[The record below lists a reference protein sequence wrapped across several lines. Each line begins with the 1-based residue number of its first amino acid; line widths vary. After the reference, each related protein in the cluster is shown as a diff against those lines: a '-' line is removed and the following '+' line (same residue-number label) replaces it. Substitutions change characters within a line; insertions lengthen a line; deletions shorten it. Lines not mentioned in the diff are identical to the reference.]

1 MMIIGI
7 AAKCLL
13 RETRVMN
20 RPIST
25 TNGGGLLKTTARLA
39 LIAVIALSVVG
50 ELSASSSPAEA
61 ISNSD
66 GNKPAV
72 KTNPLKPPAQ
82 GSIPVAFLISEGAV
96 MIDFSGPWE
105 VFQDVM
111 VPGRMEHPFRLYT
124 VAETTNPIHAS
135 GGMQIVP
142 DYSIK
147 NAPAPKVIVIPAQ
160 SEPSAAVLEWI
171 RQSTKN
177 TDVTMSVCTG
187 AFVLAKTGLL
197 SGKSA
202 VTHHT
207 AFKHFAMQFPDIQ
220 LKRGA
225 RFVEDGN
232 LATAGGLS
240 SGIDLA
246 LRVVERYY
254 GREVA
259 QKTAYQMEY
268 QGQGWM
274 NPDSNQVYAS
284 APVST
289 AEHPLCPVCGMDV
302 DPATAPKSVFKGK
315 TYYFCSDDDKKTLTP
330 PLINSP
336 ALRRNRESAARKYC
350 QSGSGQ
356 RGESYSLPGRG
367 PRFSIWSG
375 HFKSLLALQK
385 CSARR
390 ILAPARSILSKS

>member
-1 MMIIGI
+1 VVIIGI
-7 AAKCLL
+7 AANRGC
-13 RETRVMN
+13 EIIAAMN
-20 RPIST
+20 ARTSSINRKDLVNAAARS
-25 TNGGGLLKTTARLA
+25 GLIAALA
-39 LIAVIALSVVG
+39 LFVIG
-50 ELSASSSPAEA
+50 QLSANAAPIETTGSSGDTKQASKA
-61 ISNSD
+61 
-66 GNKPAV
+66 
-72 KTNPLKPPAQ
+72 NPLKPPAQ
-82 GSIPVAFLISEGAV
+82 GQIPVAFVISDGAV
-96 MIDFSGPWE
+96 IIDFCGPWE
-105 VFQDVM
+105 VFRDVNI
-111 VPGRMEHPFRLYT
+111 PGLEDGPFRLYT
-124 VAETTNPIHAS
+124 VSDTTSPIRAG

-142 DYSIK
+142 DYTFA

-160 SEPSAAVLEWI
+160 SKPSEAMLKWI
-171 RQSTKN
+171 RESTKN

-202 VTHHT
+202 TTFHA
-207 AFKHFAMQFPDIQ
+207 AFVRFAMQFPDIH

-254 GREVA
+254 GRDIA
-259 QKTAYQMEY
+259 KKTAYDMEY

-302 DPATAPKSVFKGK
+302 DPKTAPRSVYKGT
-315 TYYFCSDDDKKTLTP
+315 TYYFCSDDDKKTFD
-330 PLINSP
+330 
-336 ALRRNRESAARKYC
+336 AAPDKFVTV
-350 QSGSGQ
+350 
-356 RGESYSLPGRG
+356 EKKL
-367 PRFSIWSG
+367 
-375 HFKSLLALQK
+375 
-385 CSARR
+385 
-390 ILAPARSILSKS
+390 

>member
-1 MMIIGI
+1 MIIVI
-7 AAKCLL
+7 AANRPP
-13 RETRVMN
+13 REDRVMN
-20 RPIST
+20 ER
-25 TNGGGLLKTTARLA
+25 TNTINGTELLKTAAKFGLMA
-39 LIAVIALSVVG
+39 AIALSAIG
-50 ELSASSSPAEA
+50 ELSASSRPAEA
-61 ISNSD
+61 TGNSD
-66 GNKPAV
+66 GNKQAV
-72 KTNPLKPPAQ
+72 KTNPLKPPSQ
-82 GSIPVAFLISEGAV
+82 GSINVAFLVSEGAV

-111 VPGRMEHPFRLYT
+111 LPGSMDHPFRLYT

-135 GGMQIVP
+135 GGMKIVP
-142 DYSIK
+142 DYTLA

-171 RQSTKN
+171 RKSTKN

-197 SGKSA
+197 SGKA
-202 VTHHT
+202 AITHHT
-207 AFKHFAMQFPDIQ
+207 AFKPFAMQFPDIH

-225 RFVEDGN
+225 RFVEDAN

-259 QKTAYQMEY
+259 EKTAYQMEY

-274 NPDSNQVYAS
+274 NPNSNEVYAS
-284 APVST
+284 TPVST

-315 TYYFCSDDDKKTLTP
+315 TYYFCSQGDKEQFDATP
-330 PLINSP
+330 NKFATADKL
-336 ALRRNRESAARKYC
+336 
-350 QSGSGQ
+350 
-356 RGESYSLPGRG
+356 
-367 PRFSIWSG
+367 
-375 HFKSLLALQK
+375 
-385 CSARR
+385 
-390 ILAPARSILSKS
+390 